1 MEEEQSLV
9 RELGLPIYEAKGW
22 MKLIG
27 VLLVITGTIYAVT
40 IIGIVVAWL
49 PIWMGVLLFQCA
61 GAAEDAQHS
70 GQRNYL
76 ISSLSRLRT
85 FFTVMGV
92 VTLICL
98 IGNTIVIFMFL
109 GVLVRIRL
117 ACQYE
122 S

>member
-1 MEEEQSLV
+1 MEQEQSLV
-9 RELGLPIYEAKGW
+9 RELSLPIYEAKGW

-40 IIGIVVAWL
+40 IIGLLVAWL

-85 FFTVMGV
+85 FFTIMGV
-92 VTLICL
+92 LTLIYL
-98 IGNTIVIFMFL
+98 IFIGLIVFMVL
-109 GVLVRIRL
+109 GGTLGTL
-117 ACQYE
+117 LGGF
-122 S
+122 